1 MAYEAKT
8 KPTDIS
14 VAEFIAAVENPVRR
28 ADAETVLALLEEIS
42 GEPATMWG
50 PSIIGFGKYHY
61 RYDSGHEGD
70 APRIG
75 FSPRKAQTVLYIL
88 GGFEGQDELL
98 ARLGKV
104 KTSVACLYVN
114 KLTDVDM
121 AVLREIAVRSLAE
134 NRKRYPEG

>member
-88 GGFEGQDELL
+88 GGFEGQDALL

>member
-8 KPTDIS
+8 KPTEIS
-14 VAEFIAAVENPVRR
+14 VADFIAAVEHPVRR
-28 ADAETVLALLEEIS
+28 ADAETVCALFEEIS
-42 GEPATMWG
+42 GEPPTMWG
-50 PSIIGFGKYHY
+50 SSIIGFGRYHY

-75 FSPRKAQTVLYIL
+75 FSPRKAQTVLYVM
-88 GGFEGQDELL
+88 GGFEGQDELV

-114 KLTDVDM
+114 RLANVDM
-121 AVLREIAVRSLAE
+121 DVLREMAVRSLAE
-134 NRKRYPEG
+134 NRKQYPVG